1 MKAFI
6 LCCAVSLAIVS
17 CSSNQNKQSKT
28 DTVVVSDTMIK
39 THSTTVQINN
49 APTASSLCFLH
60 TEGKNNQDST
70 SIELVIKGSKVN
82 GQMNWLPYQK
92 DSRKGKLDGVIAG
105 DTIKATWTFM
115 QEGMTDTLGLKF
127 KLDKDQLTQ
136 KPLKLNI
143 KTGRE
148 QTDES
153 ADYRL
158 VYESSNKLKK

>member
-1 MKAFI
+1 MKALI
-6 LCCAVSLAIVS
+6 LCCAASLAIVS
-17 CSSNQNKQSKT
+17 CSSNQDKQSKT
-28 DTVVVSDTMIK
+28 DSVVVSDTVVK
-39 THSTTVQINN
+39 TQSTVQTNN
-49 APTASSLCFLH
+49 APAASSLCFLR
-60 TEGKNNQDST
+60 TDGKTKQDST
-70 SIELVIKGSKVN
+70 SVELVIKGNKVS
-82 GQMNWLPYQK
+82 GQMNWIPYQK

-136 KPLKLNI
+136 KPLKLNT

-153 ADYRL
+153 AGYNL
-158 VYESSNKLKK
+158 TYQSSNKLKK